1 MNTDPIASSIRSRCP
16 AGLSPEDRLAEVAAL
31 LAEAILRARV
41 RAHHR
46 LRDSEK
52 MRKEGLDVLSETR
65 THGREAIPCG
75 A

>member
-1 MNTDPIASSIRSRCP
+1 MISPTTDSESIPSD
-16 AGLSPEDRLAEVAAL
+16 AHLDEVAAL

-41 RAHHR
+41 RAHR
-46 LRDSEK
+46 RRRKSEQ
-52 MRKEGLDVLSETR
+52 RRQESLDVISETR